1 MNSPFSLHA
10 AAILAHNDSSVTV
23 TETVFGGHEDL
34 GVRSQQS
41 WIDST
46 LYPSMFNSSKLTGH
60 RQLTVHVSTP
70 VSADLLV
77 WITNSFLLIFNNTDG
92 LDLLHRFA
100 LSCDPTGLEI
110 VPGVYSSSRG
120 RFPAIALVECSSRVY
135 GVFSTADG
143 GFRLEKRALYLPPSA
158 EKTIIKRQDGSVYVF
173 IDGGD
178 VLSGGLGASDYP
190 GLLFRLVDVSSS
202 CSDLARLWSYG
213 SNRFVL
219 RCANNQ
225 DFLCNLQGSCTQ
237 VQIQATGEHKL
248 YTALNRGQDIAVAAN
263 SSSITVYR
271 DSFAQSCSLNVSTLK
286 SYLTMT
292 PDDVIL
298 VLVTPNHI
306 LTYNITS
313 GCEPNPTGSLNI
325 THDCR
330 SIGCATPKV
339 FGRYLVVISSSHT
352 MYNVTIIDTHSSG
365 TLYTTQYTQLPLV
378 YQLNIR
384 MSMTPPTT
392 IPLPSPSTTH
402 SPALQSPIDVTYLES
417 SQLAMPILS
426 SPTVS
431 TQLPSAVD
439 NTTQVHS
446 ATPFVITTS
455 SSLFIE
461 PTATPLANMD
471 QLIIAAIASSVVV
484 LLLAVGLSAGVI
496 ICVCMM
502 LVHKRRKDLN
512 RQLPTTAE
520 IELKQQNR
528 DPTGPPEAKPVQET
542 DLHQESYVVAAVQ
555 ESPPNG
561 NTVCLITD
569 SLERFQE
576 WTTDLS
582 TQRTSP
588 PPTSPRL
595 QQPPA
600 FRY

>member
-1 MNSPFSLHA
+1 ML
-10 AAILAHNDSSVTV
+10 
-23 TETVFGGHEDL
+23 
-34 GVRSQQS
+34 
-41 WIDST
+41 
-46 LYPSMFNSSKLTGH
+46 NSSKLTGR

-100 LSCDPTGLEI
+100 LSCDPTGLEEA
-110 VPGVYSSSRG
+110 PGVYSSSRD
-120 RFPAIALVECSSRVY
+120 RFPAIALVECNSRVY

-202 CSDLARLWSYG
+202 CSGLARLQSYNP
-213 SNRFVL
+213 NRFVL
-219 RCANNQ
+219 LCANNQ

-237 VQIQATGEHKL
+237 VHIQATREHKL
-248 YTALNRGQDIAVAAN
+248 HIALNRGRDIVVVPN

-292 PDDVIL
+292 PDNVIL

-330 SIGCATPKV
+330 FIGCATPKV
-339 FGRYLVVISSSHT
+339 FGRYLVVTSSSHT
-352 MYNVTIIDTHSSG
+352 MYSVSIIDTHSSG

-392 IPLPSPSTTH
+392 IPPLPSPSTTL
-402 SPALQSPIDVTYLES
+402 SPALQSPTGVTHFES
-417 SQLAMPILS
+417 SQSLLLATRILS
-426 SPTVS
+426 SPS
-431 TQLPSAVD
+431 QLPSAVD
-439 NTTQVHS
+439 NATQVHS

-484 LLLAVGLSAGVI
+484 LLLVVGLSAGVI

-542 DLHQESYVVAAVQ
+542 DLHQESYDVAAVQ

-569 SLERFQE
+569 SLERFQD

-582 TQRTSP
+582 RTSP
-588 PPTSPRL
+588 PPTSPRS